1 MPAASSAA
9 GGDSGGEALPV
20 RVLLTIASHE
30 EIGRFGSRVL
40 ASELRPDALIAVD
53 VNHDYDA
60 APGIGDRRMP
70 PLRMG
75 AGCTLSV
82 GAIASERLNALL
94 ERAAH
99 AAGVPVQRDCVGRD
113 TGTDAMAAVLGGVD
127 CAATSVGFP
136 IRNMHTVSE
145 LGHTGD
151 LLAATHAL
159 LALVRELE
167 AGGGGATRD
176 FLRSAAAHPDLGQSS
191 ELTGA
196 DAAKL
201 AADKEQEQEPEQ
213 E

>member
-1 MPAASSAA
+1 MPGSTHV
-9 GGDSGGEALPV
+9 GGSGGSSGAADAALPV

-40 ASELRPDALIAVD
+40 ASEMRPDALIAVD

-75 AGCTLSV
+75 SGCTLSV

-99 AAGVPVQRDCVGRD
+99 AAGVPIQRDCVGRD
-113 TGTDAMAAVLGGVD
+113 TGTDAMAAVLGGID

-145 LGHTGD
+145 LAHTGD

-191 ELTGA
+191 ELTAA

-201 AADKEQEQEPEQ
+201 VAEQEGEQ